1 MKGIQYS
8 LIGLMMLVAS
18 CGPPMDPAI
27 DEAIILNDNTSVRID
42 ATSSARTMFTL
53 KEGARVSIIEKQG
66 TWYRVRDQDLIEG
79 WMDESTLL
87 RDSTRQILIAR
98 VAEARN
104 QPVQNTARATDRVN
118 LRLEP
123 GRDTT
128 IIRRLRRGTALEVL
142 ERATTRRPDSEATD
156 IWFKVRP
163 SAEEVGWVYS
173 QLMEYDIPEAIR
185 PFTEGRIY
193 TAVLRLKQVEDPEE
207 GPVEW
212 YVVAER
218 RPETPP
224 ELDFDGIRVF
234 IWNLEERQYETT
246 LRLRNMRGSYPLELT
261 GDENQPGF
269 RIHVVGQD
277 GNATTREFVMRGTL
291 PRQIR

>member
-1 MKGIQYS
+1 MKGIRHS
-8 LIGLMMLVAS
+8 VIGFVMLVAS
-18 CGPPMDPAI
+18 CVPAMDPAI
-27 DEAIILNDNTSVRID
+27 DEATILRDNTSVRID
-42 ATSSARTMFTL
+42 GTSSSRTMFML
-53 KEGARVSIIEKQG
+53 NEGDRVSIIEKQG

-87 RDSTRQILIAR
+87 RDSTRQVLAAR
-98 VAEARN
+98 VDDARD
-104 QPVQNTARATDRVN
+104 QPVQNTARTTNQVN

-123 GRDTT
+123 GRRTT
-128 IIRRLRRGTALEVL
+128 IIRRLRRGAALEVL
-142 ERATTRRPDSEATD
+142 ERATTPRPDSDATD

-163 SAEEVGWVYS
+163 SADEVGWVYY

-185 PFTEGRIY
+185 PFTEGRLY
-193 TAVLRLKQVEDPEE
+193 TAVHRLKRVEDPEE
-207 GPVEW
+207 GPIDW

-218 RPETPP
+218 RPETAP

-246 LRLRNMRGSYPLELT
+246 LRLRNLQGSYPVELT

-269 RIHVVGQD
+269 RIHVLGRD
-277 GNATTREFVMRGTL
+277 GEPTVREFVMRGTL
-291 PRQIR
+291 PREVR